1 MFIIKLPPNLHY
13 YSGPNSVQNTL
24 DAVKGQQQ
32 PEQKKPQQQQQ
43 QEKSHQMSNNIH
55 DNAPNMPAAA
65 SEASALKTNG
75 KKVNGIPLGY
85 AKKTTTTTL

>member
-13 YSGPNSVQNTL
+13 YTGPNSVRNTL

-32 PEQKKPQQQQQ
+32 EQKKQQQQQ
-43 QEKSHQMSNNIH
+43 PEKSHQMSNGIH
-55 DNAPNMPAAA
+55 DNAPNMPAQA

-85 AKKTTTTTL
+85 AKKKKTTTM